1 MPDQS
6 NRFRALTAFQ
16 SAVQSAFTLQ
26 DLQDTAVAFMREQLD
41 VDDVHIADST
51 IPDEGS
57 ADVMLVPIQQTGYSL
72 RLSRDNPLDEEETA
86 VVKIAASLI
95 TDAPFFEKT
104 TTTLQQQL
112 EELNTLYEANIS
124 MTAKIDRDDV
134 LQTVVAEMAQALK
147 LDSCTIFVWDVHR
160 HKLKPAAHHNG
171 LTASDTE
178 PQLMGLNKVAELAEH
193 PALQQIMETPEIRSL
208 RRDESASEIDRQL
221 LEAANLQTV
230 LLAPLMRQDKFLGL
244 LGLGQKTAART
255 FTDHEL
261 RLTKNLANQ
270 AAVAIEHANL
280 FRQAQ
285 RRIQELSTFQD
296 IVLQLNT
303 PLKLSEVLATIT
315 KSALKLVDA
324 SNMHI
329 YLYNPET
336 DAFTFG
342 SALWQDGRRTPAVP
356 APRKE
361 GLTMAVVHKRE
372 PIVINDAGS
381 HPLFQSE
388 KSRSWGICSIAGF
401 PLRHGNQVI
410 GAFTATFLHPHAFS
424 EDEQLVLSLLADQ
437 AAVAVRNAGLF
448 AGSQRR
454 LRDMAALV
462 DMAKQVTGNLKL
474 RSVLQTTVQTIKG
487 LLSARASTITML
499 SESATELVVV
509 AAAGAD
515 PEAVDKARMKL
526 GEGVSGQVVRAAELV
541 YIRDAHSE
549 PDFLFFDEVVRSLLV
564 VPLIIRDR
572 AIGTMTVDNAQPNA
586 FSESDIQLMMIAAA
600 QVSVA
605 IANARLFE
613 ELEERAAELAA
624 AYEELKESDRLKDE
638 LVQNVSHEL
647 RTPLTFVKGYVDL
660 LMEGEM
666 GLVTPHQQE
675 ALLIVAE
682 KTDEITRLIEDIITL
697 QRIDA
702 GNLQLEKVSLAE
714 MIKTAVASHTLV
726 ADKKGMRIV
735 SQIPDGIADL
745 AFIDKQRIN
754 QVLDNIIGNA
764 LKFSPDGGIITVALF
779 EEEDVIGI
787 AVSDQGVG
795 VPEDKR
801 ERIFERF
808 YQVDGSA
815 RRRFGG
821 TGVGLAIVKRI
832 VDAHQG
838 RIWVESA
845 VKEGSTFFITLPKA
859 AKQVAA

>member
-1 MPDQS
+1 
-6 NRFRALTAFQ
+6 L
-16 SAVQSAFTLQ
+16 LQ
-26 DLQDTAVAFMREQLD
+26 AADLQSVL
-41 VDDVHIADST
+41 
-51 IPDEGS
+51 
-57 ADVMLVPIQQTGYSL
+57 LVP
-72 RLSRDNPLDEEETA
+72 
-86 VVKIAASLI
+86 
-95 TDAPFFEKT
+95 
-104 TTTLQQQL
+104 
-112 EELNTLYEANIS
+112 
-124 MTAKIDRDDV
+124 
-134 LQTVVAEMAQALK
+134 
-147 LDSCTIFVWDVHR
+147 
-160 HKLKPAAHHNG
+160 
-171 LTASDTE
+171 LT
-178 PQLMGLNKVAELAEH
+178 
-193 PALQQIMETPEIRSL
+193 
-208 RRDESASEIDRQL
+208 
-221 LEAANLQTV
+221 
-230 LLAPLMRQDKFLGL
+230 RQDRFLGL
-244 LGLGQKTAART
+244 LGMGQKTAVRT
-255 FTDHEL
+255 FTEHEL

-315 KSALKLVDA
+315 QSALKLVDA

-329 YLYNPET
+329 YLYNPDS

-342 SALWQDGRRTPAVP
+342 AALWQDGRREPAVP

-361 GLTMAVVHKRE
+361 GLTMAVVHKGE
-372 PIVINDAGS
+372 PIVINDASS
-381 HPLFQSE
+381 HPLFLSE
-388 KSRSWGICSIAGF
+388 KSHSWGICSIAGF
-401 PLRHGNQVI
+401 PLRHGDQVI
-410 GAFTATFLHPHAFS
+410 GAFTATFLHPHTFS
-424 EDEQLVLSLLADQ
+424 DDEQLLLSLLADQ

-448 AGSQRR
+448 TGSQRR

-487 LLSARASTITML
+487 LLGSRASTITML
-499 SESATELVVV
+499 SENATELVVV

-515 PEAVDKARMKL
+515 PKAVDKARMKL
-526 GEGVSGQVVRAAELV
+526 GEGVSGQVVRTAERV

-572 AIGTMTVDNAQPNA
+572 AIGTMTVDSAQPNA
-586 FSESDIQLMMIAAA
+586 FSESDIQLMTIAAA

-666 GLVTPHQQE
+666 GLVTPRQQE

-697 QRIDA
+697 QRIDS
-702 GNLQLEKVSLAE
+702 GNLQLENVSLGE
-714 MIKTAVASHTLV
+714 IVRTAVASHSLV
-726 ADKKGMRIV
+726 VDKKGMRIV
-735 SQIPDGIADL
+735 SEMPADIVDSVM
-745 AFIDKQRIN
+745 IDKQRIN

-764 LKFSPDGGIITVALF
+764 LKFSPDGGVITVTLF
-779 EEEDVIGI
+779 EENEMVGV
-787 AVSDQGVG
+787 AVSDQGIG
-795 VPEDKR
+795 VPQDKR

-808 YQVDGSA
+808 YQIDGSA

-838 RIWVESA
+838 RIWVESE
-845 VKEGSTFFITLPKA
+845 VGEGSTFFITLPKA
-859 AKQVAA
+859 AK

>member
-6 NRFRALTAFQ
+6 NRFRALAAFQ
-16 SAVQSAFTLQ
+16 SAVQSAYTLQ
-26 DLQDTAVAFMREQLD
+26 DLQDTAVAFMREQLGAD
-41 VDDVHIADST
+41 TVRIADST

-57 ADVMLVPIQQTGYSL
+57 ADVTLVPIQQTGYSL
-72 RLSRDNPLDEEETA
+72 RLSRENPLDEEETA
-86 VVKIAASLI
+86 VVKIAASLM

-104 TTTLQQQL
+104 TTTLQRQL

-147 LDSCTIFVWDVHR
+147 LDSCTIFVWDVHHR
-160 HKLKPAAHHNG
+160 KLKPAAHHNG

-193 PALQQIMETPEIRSL
+193 PALQQIMETPEIRCL
-208 RRDESASEIDRQL
+208 RRDESASEVDRHL
-221 LEAANLQTV
+221 LEAADLQTV

-244 LGLGQKTAART
+244 LGMGQKTAARI

-261 RLTKNLANQ
+261 RLTKNLADQ
-270 AAVAIEHANL
+270 AAVAVEHANL

-285 RRIQELSTFQD
+285 RRIQELSTFQE

-342 SALWQDGRRTPAVP
+342 SALWQDGRREPAVP

-361 GLTMAVVHKRE
+361 GLTMAVVHKGK
-372 PIVINDAGS
+372 PIVINDASS

-410 GAFTATFLHPHAFS
+410 GAFTATFLHSHTFS
-424 EDEQLVLSLLADQ
+424 EDEQLLLSLLADQ

-454 LRDMAALV
+454 LRGMAALV

-487 LLSARASTITML
+487 LLGARASTITML
-499 SESATELVVV
+499 SENAAELVVV

-515 PEAVDKARMKL
+515 PEAVGKARMKL
-526 GEGVSGQVVRAAELV
+526 GEGVSGQVVRAAKLL
-541 YIRDAHSE
+541 YIRDAHGE

-572 AIGTMTVDNAQPNA
+572 AIGTMTVDSAQPNA

-613 ELEERAAELAA
+613 ALEERAAELAA

-726 ADKKGMRIV
+726 ADKKGMRIAP
-735 SQIPDGIADL
+735 QIPDGIADL
-745 AFIDKQRIN
+745 AFVDKQRIN

-764 LKFSPDGGIITVALF
+764 LKFSPDGGIITVTLF
-779 EEEDVIGI
+779 EEGDMIGI

-838 RIWVESA
+838 HIWVESE
-845 VKEGSTFFITLPKA
+845 VREGSTFFITLPKA
-859 AKQVAA
+859 ARQVAV